1 MNEINTL
8 ERCLKS
14 LLNQSFKDIG
24 IIIQNNYSDDGS
36 EKIIMSF
43 QSMHPNVFF
52 YNTNCRIDQW
62 KNWDVLFNNAIENF
76 HFDYLFWIGGDD
88 YVLENDFF
96 QSLYEKAVKEN
107 LNVVTPVINI
117 IDGQT
122 GELKE
127 RFHIELNSKFKLNRI
142 LQFSINWTNVNLTHS
157 LIARNLYTEIL
168 NISGGSHTNYMGN
181 DWWRCVTIV
190 RLYKIESYEV
200 CNFFKSQWNKT
211 RYSWTSDTDQKH
223 RLVFS
228 NRIFNFLQHLFRDST
243 LILSHLYGNHPLR
256 DRLSYGEK
264 SVIWIVFMFKA
275 ITNPFY
281 YFAKSLNRKFKL
293 ITADLNISR
302 LFHNDHP

>member
-1 MNEINTL
+1 
-8 ERCLKS
+8 
-14 LLNQSFKDIG
+14 
-24 IIIQNNYSDDGS
+24 
-36 EKIIMSF
+36 
-43 QSMHPNVFF
+43 
-52 YNTNCRIDQW
+52 
-62 KNWDVLFNNAIENF
+62 
-76 HFDYLFWIGGDD
+76 
-88 YVLENDFF
+88 
-96 QSLYEKAVKEN
+96 
-107 LNVVTPVINI
+107 
-117 IDGQT
+117 
-122 GELKE
+122 
-127 RFHIELNSKFKLNRI
+127 
-142 LQFSINWTNVNLTHS
+142 
-157 LIARNLYTEIL
+157 
-168 NISGGSHTNYMGN
+168 
-181 DWWRCVTIV
+181 VTIV